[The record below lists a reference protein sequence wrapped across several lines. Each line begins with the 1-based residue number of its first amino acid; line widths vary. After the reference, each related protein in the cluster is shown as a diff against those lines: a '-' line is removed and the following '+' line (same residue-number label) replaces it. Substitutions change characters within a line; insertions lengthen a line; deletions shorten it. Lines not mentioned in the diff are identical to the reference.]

1 VLLASQ
7 KALLASARSGLEQ
20 RYGGLF
26 RRLGLPTAELDK
38 LRDLLAERQL
48 STYDTMMVAQAQGI
62 ELEANF
68 AQWKTLNDKVRADV
82 DEGIRTALGNERYR
96 VYQDYNDNAS
106 SYILLDQI
114 ERRLSDTGAPLQESQ
129 SEPLL
134 RLLVDTAPSAPAAV
148 AQGPLQGFTA
158 AMSGSD
164 PLLAA
169 AARGPISDETIT
181 RAQSIL
187 TPAQVATLRQIQS
200 EQKSQ
205 ADATRS
211 LIQAD
216 PDAGK
221 PASAPHSAATRPS
234 SKP

>member
-1 VLLASQ
+1 MV
-7 KALLASARSGLEQ
+7 
-20 RYGGLF
+20 
-26 RRLGLPTAELDK
+26 
-38 LRDLLAERQL
+38 ERQL
-48 STYDTMMVAQAQGI
+48 STNDAMWVAQQHGI
-62 ELEANF
+62 KLDADP
-68 AQWKTLNDKVRADV
+68 AQWKAAMDKVRADV
-82 DEGIRTALGNERYR
+82 DEGIRTALGDERYR

-114 ERRLSDTGAPLQESQ
+114 ERRLSYTGAPLQESQ

-134 RLLVDTAPSAPAAV
+134 RLLVDTAPSTPTAF
-148 AQGPLQGFTA
+148 AQGPLQGVTA
-158 AMSGSD
+158 AVSGSD

-169 AARGPISDETIT
+169 AARGPISDETIA

-187 TPAQVATLRQIQS
+187 TPAQVETLRQIQS
-200 EQKSQ
+200 EQKSRD
-205 ADATRS
+205 DAMRS

-221 PASAPHSAATRPS
+221 PASAPQSAGTRPS